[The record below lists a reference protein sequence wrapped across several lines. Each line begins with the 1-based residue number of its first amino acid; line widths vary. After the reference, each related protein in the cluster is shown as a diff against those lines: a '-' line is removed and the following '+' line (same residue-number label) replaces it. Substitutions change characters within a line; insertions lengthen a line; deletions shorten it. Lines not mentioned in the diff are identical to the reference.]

1 MPDLLRSAVD
11 RARLYKIV
19 TLVDVDMQNPS
30 GSTGSGSDQSPTDDS
45 EGLRDFS
52 ARTVE
57 MRRVTGYRIASEKL
71 AGYL

>member
-1 MPDLLRSAVD
+1 
-11 RARLYKIV
+11 
-19 TLVDVDMQNPS
+19 MQNPD
-30 GSTGSGSDQSPTDDS
+30 GSTSPGSDRSPVDDS

-57 MRRVTGYRIASEKL
+57 LRRSAGYRIASEKL